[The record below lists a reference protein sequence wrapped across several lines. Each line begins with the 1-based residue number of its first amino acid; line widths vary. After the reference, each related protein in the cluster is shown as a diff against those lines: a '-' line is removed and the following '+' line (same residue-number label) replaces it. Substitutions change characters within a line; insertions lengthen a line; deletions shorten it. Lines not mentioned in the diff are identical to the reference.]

1 MSVGRLW
8 RKGGNLVNDAKGLL
22 DALACDER
30 VPTDVRVSRIIN
42 ATSLFCGILAAQ
54 PLPFADMFVLT
65 PIQVA
70 MVTYIAKAMGMP
82 LSESGAREV
91 ITTVLGVV
99 GWGFIAQHGIIGL
112 YKLGVPYLGAISTI
126 PLVYA
131 ATYAIGY
138 GSKAVLEARANG
150 VSLSKDAIEAIRR
163 SAFEEGKRAVQHF
176 CVDALKQQL
185 AYYQQLTDEMKNEP
199 VANSEIQDRVFAAFE
214 EAKYEIDIMSPW
226 ANFRVASGL
235 RSHMERA
242 LHRGVTIK
250 ILYGLHEKS
259 DRARE
264 RLNRTTEVIETMRI
278 WFRPYGDRFRAR
290 DIAQTRNPSGTH
302 VKLLICDESYY
313 LLGSYNFLSFDGDYQ
328 DGGREEIVEL
338 SRNVELLRHYRR
350 LYFSF

>member
-1 MSVGRLW
+1 M
-8 RKGGNLVNDAKGLL
+8 
-22 DALACDER
+22 
-30 VPTDVRVSRIIN
+30 
-42 ATSLFCGILAAQ
+42 
-54 PLPFADMFVLT
+54 
-65 PIQVA
+65 
-70 MVTYIAKAMGMP
+70 
-82 LSESGAREV
+82 
-91 ITTVLGVV
+91 
-99 GWGFIAQHGIIGL
+99 
-112 YKLGVPYLGAISTI
+112 
-126 PLVYA
+126 
-131 ATYAIGY
+131 
-138 GSKAVLEARANG
+138 
-150 VSLSKDAIEAIRR
+150 
-163 SAFEEGKRAVQHF
+163 
-176 CVDALKQQL
+176 DALKQQL

-313 LLGSYNFLSFDGDYQ
+313 VMNRTTCWVRTIFCPSTGTIKTVAVKRSLSCPGT
-328 DGGREEIVEL
+328 
-338 SRNVELLRHYRR
+338 S
-350 LYFSF
+350 SC